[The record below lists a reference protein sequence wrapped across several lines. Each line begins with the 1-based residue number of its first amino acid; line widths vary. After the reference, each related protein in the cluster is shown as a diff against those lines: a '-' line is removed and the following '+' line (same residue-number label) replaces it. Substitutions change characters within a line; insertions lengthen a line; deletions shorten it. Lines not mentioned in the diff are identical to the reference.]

1 MKYLIHTIAFLLLL
15 TMATACGDF
24 YVFEDEPDSWDGV
37 AMRVLCDS
45 NYVMEGDTMPL
56 RVEFTPLN
64 PDSGAV
70 YWYIPDSLTAKIRN
84 NSLIAKSAGELQ
96 LVAISNNGRL
106 QDTARVTVFER
117 WDTTRLEYSKIND
130 MVVYANITIKGEQWN
145 PETQL
150 VAAFIDGRL
159 AGVAEARE
167 DFGIK
172 YARLRIWADVEEH
185 AGYVFLQCY
194 DRRRFR
200 LYSMPGFDFKVNPTL
215 GTLSDLYPLNF

>member
-1 MKYLIHTIAFLLLL
+1 MKYLIHTIALLLL
-15 TMATACGDF
+15 LASATACGDF
-24 YVFEDEPDSWDGV
+24 YVFEDEPDSWAGV
-37 AMRVLCDS
+37 TMRVLCDS

-56 RVEFTPLN
+56 GVEFTPLN

-70 YWYIPDSLTAKIRN
+70 YWSIPDTLTAKIRN
-84 NSLIAKSAGELQ
+84 NSLIAKRAGELQ

-106 QDTARVTVFER
+106 QDTARVTVFEH
-117 WDTTRLEYSKIND
+117 WDTDSLEYSNIND
-130 MVVYANITIKGEQWN
+130 MVVYANISILGEQWN

-150 VAAFIDGRL
+150 VAAFIDGRV

-172 YARLRIWADVEEH
+172 YARIRIWSYAEEH
-185 AGYVFLQCY
+185 VGKVILQCY
-194 DRRRFR
+194 DRSRYR
-200 LYSMPGFDFKVNPTL
+200 LYSMPGFDFNVNPTL